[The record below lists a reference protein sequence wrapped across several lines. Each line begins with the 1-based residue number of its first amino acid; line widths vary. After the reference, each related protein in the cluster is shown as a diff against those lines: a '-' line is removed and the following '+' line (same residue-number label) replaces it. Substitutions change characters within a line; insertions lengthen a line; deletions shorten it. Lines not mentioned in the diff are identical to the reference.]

1 MAQFPAFPL
10 KALAALSLAGT
21 SVLAH
26 AAWPDRPISLVVGF
40 TAGGSAD
47 TLARTIAEPL
57 SRRLGVPVIVDNV
70 AGAGG
75 TIATQRVVRAKPDGN
90 TIILASNSEIV
101 LARHFNNAIAY
112 DGTKDLRPVTLVDVM
127 PMVLVAGP
135 KVPVTS
141 IEAMLARAK
150 TQAGADT
157 FASSGIGT
165 ALHIAGEMLNQQAK
179 VSIQHVPY
187 KGAVPMLTDIIGGNV
202 DYGYFM
208 VPSVL
213 GFLKEGK
220 VKPLGTTSK
229 TNCEILNGIPAMSAS
244 KALPNYDFGVWTGI
258 FAPKGVSDTVVT
270 RLNTEINAV
279 MREPQV
285 IKMLDQACIGQSG
298 GTPADF
304 AKLILTD
311 AQKMRQIATPEI
323 GAVR

>member
-1 MAQFPAFPL
+1 
-10 KALAALSLAGT
+10 
-21 SVLAH
+21 
-26 AAWPDRPISLVVGF
+26 
-40 TAGGSAD
+40 
-47 TLARTIAEPL
+47 
-57 SRRLGVPVIVDNV
+57 
-70 AGAGG
+70 
-75 TIATQRVVRAKPDGN
+75 
-90 TIILASNSEIV
+90 
-101 LARHFNNAIAY
+101 
-112 DGTKDLRPVTLVDVM
+112 
-127 PMVLVAGP
+127 MVLVAGP

-258 FAPKGVSDTVVT
+258 FAPKGVADTVVT

-304 AKLILTD
+304 AKLVLTD

>member
-1 MAQFPAFPL
+1 MAQLPAFPL
-10 KALAALSLAGT
+10 QALAALSLAGA

-57 SRRLGVPVIVDNV
+57 ARRLGVPVIVDNV

-112 DGTKDLRPVTLVDVM
+112 DGTKDLRPVTLVGVM

-141 IEAMLARAK
+141 VAAMLARAK
-150 TQAGADT
+150 AGTDT

-187 KGAVPMLTDIIGGNV
+187 KGGVPMLTDIIGGNV

-213 GFLKEGK
+213 AYLKEGK

-229 TNCEILNGIPAMSAS
+229 TNCEVLQGIPAMSAS

-258 FAPKGVSDTVVT
+258 FAPKGVADTVVT

-285 IKMLDQACIGQSG
+285 LRMLDQACIGQSG

-304 AKLILTD
+304 AKLIQTD
-311 AQKMRQIATPEI
+311 AQKMRQIATLDI

>member
-1 MAQFPAFPL
+1 MAPFPSSAF
-10 KALAALSLAGT
+10 KALATLALSGA
-21 SVLAH
+21 SLAH
-26 AAWPDRPISLVVGF
+26 AAWPDRPITMVVGF

-47 TLARTIAEPL
+47 ILARTIAEPL

-75 TIATQRVVRAKPDGN
+75 TIATQRVVRARPDGN
-90 TIILASNSEIV
+90 TIILASNSEVV

-112 DGTKDLRPVTLVDVM
+112 DGTKDLRPITLVGVM
-127 PMVLVAGP
+127 PMVLVAGSRTP
-135 KVPVTS
+135 ATS
-141 IEAMLARAK
+141 MDGMLARAK
-150 TQAGADT
+150 AQPGVDT

-165 ALHIAGEMLNQQAK
+165 ALHIAGEMLNQQGK
-179 VSIQHVPY
+179 VSLQHVPY

-213 GFLKEGK
+213 GYLKEGK

-229 TNCEILNGIPAMSAS
+229 TNCAVLRGIPAMSS
-244 KALPNYDFGVWTGI
+244 TKALTHYDFGIWNGI
-258 FAPKGVSDTVVT
+258 FAPKGLPDALATK
-270 RLNTEINAV
+270 LNTEINAV
-279 MREPQV
+279 LRDPQV
-285 IKMLDQACIGQSG
+285 LEKLDQACIEQSG
-298 GTPADF
+298 GTLAEF
-304 AKLILTD
+304 EQLVQKD